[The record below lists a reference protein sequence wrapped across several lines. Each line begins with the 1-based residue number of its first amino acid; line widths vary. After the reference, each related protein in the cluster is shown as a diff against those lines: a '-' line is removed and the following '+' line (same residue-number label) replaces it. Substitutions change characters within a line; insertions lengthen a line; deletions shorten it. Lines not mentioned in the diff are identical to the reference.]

1 MREKPLNRGWVD
13 AQRGGRV
20 MALADVIRM
29 MPTMKRMMLSPL
41 SPMTASTSPGS
52 GVAPVVPVVP
62 VVPVSVPEGVVVV
75 LVLGDGVGG
84 VGVGCGFNTVIA
96 CVATSEGGKAPEASV
111 ETTWM
116 NTAPRGESGI
126 VAVTLKTPFEC
137 ELKVEAPLEST
148 SG

>member
-1 MREKPLNRGWVD
+1 
-13 AQRGGRV
+13 
-20 MALADVIRM
+20 MALAKVIRM

-41 SPMTASTSPGS
+41 QPDDREHTSGS

-62 VVPVSVPEGVVVV
+62 VVVPEGVVVVLV

-96 CVATSEGGKAPEASV
+96 CVATSEGGQAPKASV
-111 ETTWM
+111 ETRWM

-126 VAVTLKTPFEC
+126 VAVTLNPPFEC